1 MKPAFALS
9 LSFEGISLLH
19 RAAGGWRQVGAV
31 MLDDPDLARSL
42 GRLRDLALR
51 LDPDLRCKLILPND
65 QIRYL
70 TVDTGPFRGETRLNV
85 IEDAVATATPYALDE
100 LVWDTSPDGSVTHVA
115 AVARETLAEAEA
127 FAEEYGFHPVS
138 FVAVPEDNAFLGEP
152 FFGPASRAQDLTGA
166 EAVEPDGIAVVVI
179 GPAVIPDSALL
190 APVAEAP
197 QTEKAQPLKAE
208 AAPPIVGFS
217 SRRGKP
223 DGIAAPGQS
232 DSVEERAVPEVL
244 PVNRVQEP
252 HATPPHDDAG
262 VSFQSIRSSEPVT
275 PPPVKPKRGNAP
287 AAAKPVARPA
297 APVATAHPIT
307 EEVPPPG
314 FTPAVR
320 PSQVP
325 RDEADRLTIFGAR
338 KGGGIGGKP
347 RFLGLSLTVG
357 LLLFLAAIAVFAAVV
372 GTAVFWDGSERHDEP
387 APASIS
393 PPADPATAA
402 SPEAPTPLPLPES
415 SDNTPVPAPEPASI
429 DEDPVQLSALQDPA
443 DRPTLSG
450 TDDAVLQALQV
461 DPQQVEEM
469 EFEPEP
475 DTGAGQTEAGILVTA
490 PDAPEVPGLIGLGDL
505 FVASIDRTDIFQ
517 DAVALPDRTRF
528 DTDALPEGSNAAA
541 SVGQAFALNDKG
553 LVEPSAEG
561 TVNPDGIL
569 IFAGRPARVPPTPPV
584 RFEAAPENDAAQE
597 RLASKRPKVR
607 PDDLVEQAE
616 RSQFGGRSLTE
627 LASLRPKARPASVQ
641 EQAEAEQ
648 AASPEDEAQ
657 AVSPLAVASAKK
669 PRLRPERLVVAAA
682 AANTNLGSLANPSR
696 GAGSNID
703 GDGFVAATVKPKAP
717 SPTSVA
723 RQATLDNAINL
734 RNLNLIGVYGTPS
747 NRRALVR
754 LPSGRYKKVKVG
766 DSIDG
771 GRITAIGDS
780 ELRYQKG
787 GRNLTLKIP
796 SG

>member
-1 MKPAFALS
+1 
-9 LSFEGISLLH
+9 
-19 RAAGGWRQVGAV
+19 

-42 GRLRDLALR
+42 GGLRDLALR

-127 FAEEYGFHPVS
+127 FAGEHGFHPVS
-138 FVAVPEDNAFLGEP
+138 FVAVPDDNAFLGEP
-152 FFGPASRAQDLTGA
+152 FFGPASGMLDMTGA

-179 GPAVIPDSALL
+179 GPAVIPDSA
-190 APVAEAP
+190 PVAPLAESP
-197 QTEKAQPLKAE
+197 RTEKAAPPKAE
-208 AAPPIVGFS
+208 TAAPVVGFS

-223 DGIAAPGQS
+223 EESAAPGQP
-232 DSVEERAVPEVL
+232 DTGDEQAKPEEPVPSPAQEV
-244 PVNRVQEP
+244 PAASPQES
-252 HATPPHDDAG
+252 AG
-262 VSFQSIRSSEPVT
+262 VSFQSVRASEPVVPA
-275 PPPVKPKRGNAP
+275 PPAKPNPGDVPARVKPA
-287 AAAKPVARPA
+287 PVAPPA
-297 APVATAHPIT
+297 APQVAARPII
-307 EEVPPPG
+307 EEVPPAG
-314 FTPAVR
+314 FTPAAR

-372 GTAVFWDGSERHDEP
+372 GSGVLWDGSGRGEDP
-387 APASIS
+387 APTLVTPST
-393 PPADPATAA
+393 DPATAA
-402 SPEAPTPLPLPES
+402 SPEAPAPRPLPES
-415 SDNTPVPAPEPASI
+415 LDNTPVPAPEPASI

-443 DRPTLSG
+443 DRPALSG

-475 DTGAGQTEAGILVTA
+475 DTGTGQTETGILVAA
-490 PDAPEVPGLIGLGDL
+490 PTAPEVPGLIGLGDL

-517 DAVALPDRTRF
+517 DAVALPDGTRF
-528 DTDALPEGSNAAA
+528 DTDALPEGSNAPA
-541 SVGQAFALNDKG
+541 SVGQAFALDDKG
-553 LVEPSAEG
+553 LVDPSAEG

-569 IFAGRPARVPPTPPV
+569 IFAGRPARVPPAPPV
-584 RFEAAPENDAAQE
+584 RFEAAPETDPAQE
-597 RLASKRPKVR
+597 RLAAKRPKAR

-627 LASLRPKARPASVQ
+627 LAALRPKARPASVQ

-648 AASPEDEAQ
+648 AAAPEDEPQ

-669 PRLRPERLVVAAA
+669 PRLRPERLAVAAA

-696 GAGSNID
+696 GAGSNSDSD